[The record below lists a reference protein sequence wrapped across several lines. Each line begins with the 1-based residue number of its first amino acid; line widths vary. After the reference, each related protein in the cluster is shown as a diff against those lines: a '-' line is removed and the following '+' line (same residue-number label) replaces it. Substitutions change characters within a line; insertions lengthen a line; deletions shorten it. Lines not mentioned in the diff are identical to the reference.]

1 MGSADLTWRPGADR
15 FVQLAVAHTGEYW
28 LDAAN
33 SRRYQGHTLWHL
45 AGEMAVGKDWR
56 IGARIRNLLDRRYAE
71 RADYA
76 FGNYRYFPGA
86 GRSFFVTVGLNFGRG

>member
-1 MGSADLTWRPGADR
+1 MHG
-15 FVQLAVAHTGEYW
+15 LAVESTGRYF

-33 SRRYQGHTLWHL
+33 SRRYEGHTLWHASASYDL
-45 AGEMAVGKDWR
+45 DARWR
-56 IGARIRNLLDRRYAE
+56 LDLRLRNLTGERYAE

-86 GRSFFVTVGLNFGRG
+86 GRTVFVSLGYAIP